1 MKFLIIKDP
10 HSMLGFRSNYR
21 KSGWEND
28 MINKHKFIINYAKE
42 NHIKYILS
50 TGDNLDNQKQWSFKQ
65 YLSNKKLF
73 KMYRDNDLVFA
84 SIAGN
89 HDMLEGR
96 IDIKDSVF
104 ENLVQENFIYYI
116 TENPLIF
123 SEFMGSD
130 KIKVLGK
137 DYQYINDKKSKQKF
151 IDSIEIQD
159 KDLINILIMHQN
171 ITPKEERVSD
181 FTYKELVNI
190 GKEKNINIFICGHY
204 HIGFNTTTIDGITII
219 NPWNLWRVVRDYE
232 VQMDNHKPE
241 MVELLITGEDE
252 VIYKHIEIPHKDYL
266 NAFDPKLLDIFKETK
281 IDTFNFFKA
290 FKSDDDLLQGEE
302 KTDIEILEIMKN
314 TIKEKFNT
322 SDEEILEAFK
332 EIESKLF

>member
-21 KSGWEND
+21 KNGWEND
-28 MINKHKFIINYAKE
+28 MINKHEFIINYAKE
-42 NHIKYILS
+42 NNIKYILS

-65 YLSNKKLF
+65 YLYNKKLF
-73 KMYRDNDLVFA
+73 KMYKDNNLFFA

-96 IDIKDSVF
+96 ENIADSVF
-104 ENLVQENFIYYI
+104 EDLVNEDIIYYI
-116 TENPLIF
+116 TKNPINI
-123 SEFMGSD
+123 SESNIN
-130 KIKVLGK
+130 IKVSGK
-137 DYQYINDKKSKQKF
+137 DYQYINDKESKQNY
-151 IDSIEIQD
+151 IDNIDIQD
-159 KDLINILIMHQN
+159 ENNINIFILHQN
-171 ITPKEERVSD
+171 ITPKPERVSD
-181 FTYKELVNI
+181 FTYDELVKI

-204 HIGFNTTTIDGITII
+204 HVGFGTTTIDGITII

-232 VQMDNHKPE
+232 VQLDNHKPE
-241 MVELLITGEDE
+241 MVELIIEDD
-252 VIYKHIEIPHKDYL
+252 IKYKHIEIPHKDYL

-281 IDTFNFFKA
+281 MDTFNFFKA
-290 FKSDDDLLQGEE
+290 FKSDNDLLQGEE

-314 TIKEKFNT
+314 TIKEKFNAT
-322 SDEEILEAFK
+322 DEEILKAFN